1 MVELDTQRCGPP
13 LNHHHI
19 NCKLKLRQL
28 KLKMGFRIY
37 NKKSEFNK
45 KDLFSILK
53 DICVFRSL
61 VAQCGMSRSE

>member
-13 LNHHHI
+13 PNHHHI

-28 KLKMGFRIY
+28 KLKMAFEIY

-45 KDLFSILK
+45 KDLFSILN
-53 DICVFRSL
+53 DICAFRSL
-61 VAQCGMSRSE
+61 VAQCGMSGSV